1 MAIKKLHYEE
11 SLAEYSIHPGA
22 IALLRQYRPYFE
34 MIPSLRRPEES
45 LITIPLP
52 IVQIRIAVD
61 SQPGN
66 ITRIHPAGVLPLPC
80 DVAILMCDPEWK
92 VKTGVEIFVFIHRPN
107 EDFSDLLGRWRQT
120 QIYVSQGYEWIMP
133 YQYRHILSEGA
144 DETYPLFVVFPDTP
158 ERIRRGLQGAGLPYI
173 TQVVNFWE
181 EDSADPIA
189 SRPAGSSTPSD
200 G

>member
-52 IVQIRIAVD
+52 IVQIRIPVD
-61 SQPGN
+61 SQLGSV
-66 ITRIHPAGVLPLPC
+66 TRINPAEVRSLPC

-92 VKTGVEIFVFIHRPN
+92 VKTGVEIFIFIHRPN
-107 EDFSDLLGRWRQT
+107 EDFSDFLGRWRQT
-120 QIYVSQGYEWIMP
+120 QIYVNQGYEWVMP

-144 DETYPLFVVFPDTP
+144 DETHPLFVVFPETP

-181 EDSADPIA
+181 DDSSDAIE